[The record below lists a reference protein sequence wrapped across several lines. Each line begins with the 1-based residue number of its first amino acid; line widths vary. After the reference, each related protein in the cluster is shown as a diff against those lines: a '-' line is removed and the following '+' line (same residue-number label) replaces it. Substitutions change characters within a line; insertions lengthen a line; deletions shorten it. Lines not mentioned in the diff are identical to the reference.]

1 MKTRV
6 LTGVSVL
13 VPVLYLIGWAPPWL
27 FMAALAALVQGGLYE
42 FFHISREAGMKPYP
56 ALGYAA
62 GVVVCLAQWL
72 DQRDGDGLALV
83 AVALACLL
91 ILAVGV
97 WHSREL
103 TNYSAS
109 VAITVLGVVYVAFN
123 LSCLFPLRF
132 SSFGSTFASGRQLL
146 FFLIA
151 VIVAGDIFA
160 YLTGRL
166 AGRRFM
172 FPRVSPKKTFEG
184 AVGGLAASVISGWIY
199 ARWFWRTNDW
209 KLVIPLAL
217 CIALAGQAGDLV
229 ESALKRSA
237 NLKDSGVILPGHGG
251 LLDRIDSM
259 LFASPALWLAL
270 ELRNILH

>member
-13 VPVLYLIGWAPPWL
+13 VPVLYLVGWAPPWL

-42 FFHISREAGMKPYP
+42 FFHISRAAGMKPYT
-56 ALGYAA
+56 ALGYSA
-62 GVVVCLAQWL
+62 GVAICLAQWFDL
-72 DQRDGDGLALV
+72 QDGGRQALV
-83 AVALACLL
+83 AVVFLCLL

-97 WHSREL
+97 WHSKDL
-103 TNYSAS
+103 TTYSAS
-109 VAITVLGVVYVAFN
+109 VATTILGVFYVAFD

-132 SSFGSTFASGRQLL
+132 SSFGSAFASGRQLL

-172 FPRVSPKKTFEG
+172 FPTVSPNKTFES
-184 AVGGLAASVISGWIY
+184 AVGGLAASVI
-199 ARWFWRTNDW
+199 
-209 KLVIPLAL
+209 
-217 CIALAGQAGDLV
+217 
-229 ESALKRSA
+229 
-237 NLKDSGVILPGHGG
+237 
-251 LLDRIDSM
+251 
-259 LFASPALWLAL
+259 
-270 ELRNILH
+270 